1 MKGQIANSTEEA
13 TFTEKPG
20 GTITVNL
27 SNTSR
32 QVAYRLMQFR
42 RQVEKTAREEGISIV
57 DLHLSAGLMLLD
69 ICEIIGLSEQETKAV
84 LGKSY
89 KEVRY

>member
-1 MKGQIANSTEEA
+1 MKGQIAEKTEEA
-13 TFTEKPG
+13 AADQLG
-20 GTITVNL
+20 GTITVHL
-27 SNTSR
+27 SDTSR

-42 RQVEKTAREEGISIV
+42 RQIEKAAREEGVGIV
-57 DLHLSAGLMLLD
+57 DLNLSAGLMLLD

-89 KEVRY
+89 KEVCS